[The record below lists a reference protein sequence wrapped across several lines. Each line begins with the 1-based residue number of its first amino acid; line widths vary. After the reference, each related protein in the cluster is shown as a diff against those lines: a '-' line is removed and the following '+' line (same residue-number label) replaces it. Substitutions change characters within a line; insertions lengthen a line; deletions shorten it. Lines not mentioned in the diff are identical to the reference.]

1 MGRIH
6 PLVPTTGAMSV
17 QGKLE
22 RGHMCARCMN
32 PFTRSGNPAC
42 PNAGRASQVVPYMGE
57 LEGDSGE
64 AEL

>member
-6 PLVPTTGAMSV
+6 PLVPTTSAMSV

-32 PFTRSGNPAC
+32 PWTRAGNPAC
-42 PNAGRASQVVPYMGE
+42 PNAQRASQVIPYMRE
-57 LEGDSGE
+57 QETDDV
-64 AEL
+64 